1 MKLLDYV
8 KTTRGGQ
15 FALATELGITPVL
28 INQWAN
34 EKRPVP
40 PERCVQ
46 IERATK
52 GAVARPDLRPDDW
65 ERIWPEL
72 ATQKSPPQ

>member
-8 KTTRGGQ
+8 NRARGVQ
-15 FALATELGITPVL
+15 RALAAELKISPVL

-40 PERCVQ
+40 PERCVE

-52 GAVARPDLRPDDW
+52 GEVARPDLRPDDW
-65 ERIWPEL
+65 SRIWPEL
-72 ATQKSPPQ
+72 VAPPN